1 MNISNLLASLTAN
14 IFGGNNGIVSM
25 ILLYAVVIGGLWFF
39 MIRPQSKR
47 KKQEEA
53 MRNSLDVG
61 DDVTTIGGIMGK
73 IVSVKD
79 NGESLVIET
88 GVDRSK
94 IRIKRWA
101 IATCDNEKADSKTDS
116 KNNKK

>member
-1 MNISNLLASLTAN
+1 MNISILSANLNANLLD
-14 IFGGNNGIVSM
+14 GNNGIVSM
-25 ILLYAVVIGGLWFF
+25 ILLYIVVIGGLWFF

-53 MRNSLDVG
+53 MRNSLDIG
-61 DDVTTIGGIMGK
+61 DEVTTIGGIMGK
-73 IVSVKD
+73 IISIKD
-79 NGESLVIET
+79 SGESLVIET

-101 IATCDNEKADSKTDS
+101 IATCDNEKNDTKSD
-116 KNNKK
+116 KK

>member
-1 MNISNLLASLTAN
+1 
-14 IFGGNNGIVSM
+14 
-25 ILLYAVVIGGLWFF
+25 
-39 MIRPQSKR
+39 
-47 KKQEEA
+47 
-53 MRNSLDVG
+53 
-61 DDVTTIGGIMGK
+61 MGK
-73 IVSVKD
+73 IVSIKD